1 MNSVDPEVITF
12 GCRLNAYESEVI
24 GRVASEAGLQDV
36 VIVNTC
42 AVTAEAERQARQAIR
57 RTRRKRPNT
66 RIIVTGCA
74 AQIHGPK
81 FLDMPEVDQVIG
93 NSEKLKGSAYAAN
106 SPEIDVRDIMK
117 AQQAVAGQAETYGS
131 RSRAF
136 LRVQTGC
143 DHRCTF
149 CVIPFARGPNRS
161 IPIIDIVSEA
171 KRLVDS
177 GYREVVL
184 TGVDI
189 GNYGGDFAKRA
200 SLADVIG
207 SLLASVPSLSRLR
220 ISSIDPA
227 CIDENMCRLFADEER
242 LMPHLHLSL
251 QAGDDLTLKRMR
263 RRHKRADAVDLCARL
278 RALRPDMVFGADLIA
293 GFPTETDKMFSNTR
307 SIIDDC
313 GLTFLHVFPYSE
325 RPGTPAAR
333 MPLVPVRVRRNRA
346 RILRAE
352 GARVLDGFLDSC
364 IGSVAQVLL
373 EEKNSGRSERFA
385 PIKLPD
391 AFNGNPGSIHYV
403 NIVRRDKGILIGKC
417 SE

>member
-1 MNSVDPEVITF
+1 
-12 GCRLNAYESEVI
+12 
-24 GRVASEAGLQDV
+24 
-36 VIVNTC
+36 
-42 AVTAEAERQARQAIR
+42 
-57 RTRRKRPNT
+57 
-66 RIIVTGCA
+66 
-74 AQIHGPK
+74 
-81 FLDMPEVDQVIG
+81 
-93 NSEKLKGSAYAAN
+93 
-106 SPEIDVRDIMK
+106 
-117 AQQAVAGQAETYGS
+117 
-131 RSRAF
+131 
-136 LRVQTGC
+136 
-143 DHRCTF
+143 
-149 CVIPFARGPNRS
+149 
-161 IPIIDIVSEA
+161 
-171 KRLVDS
+171 
-177 GYREVVL
+177 
-184 TGVDI
+184 
-189 GNYGGDFAKRA
+189 
-200 SLADVIG
+200 
-207 SLLASVPSLSRLR
+207 
-220 ISSIDPA
+220 
-227 CIDENMCRLFADEER
+227 
-242 LMPHLHLSL
+242 MPHLHLSL